1 MQNPIQDCVKIESL
15 KKIDYF
21 GKYNVWLFLQHIKSG
36 HYHILLIFLFDG
48 NEDLDKLST

>member
-21 GKYNVWLFLQHIKSG
+21 GKYNVWLFFGDKNWLIKT
-36 HYHILLIFLFDG
+36 Y
-48 NEDLDKLST
+48 